1 VAPLE
6 LSGPQHSWLLFLA
19 SFAAKAAANDMPA
32 LRAAWAALP
41 SLARRHQWISSS
53 GNGSVAAVEAA
64 ALETLASLLPVF
76 VGVPRA
82 IEGLSACHE
91 VRPPAA
97 ASLPK
102 LADYRAHNFPPLMAE
117 LWAPQLAANPFF
129 GRPAVAAAAVAAA
142 VPASAAAVAAA
153 ASRTTHAVV
162 PPICSACLDP
172 DSSSIHRA
180 RAHATLGSIYTS
192 TAPALERNLAAL
204 HPRLHAFIWQSGYGY
219 AMSTPALVLP
229 EVEAVAVAVLSGL
242 NAPRQLL
249 SHLRGALAIGLPE
262 AFLTELLEHTFEHV
276 WQDEGVYAEAKEIW
290 REFLRGRRAR
300 QREKQGAKPPTVEQE
315 ENARLHEA
323 FEDQVARSK
332 RLARLGVQHPLFR
345 AGQMLGAGEPDE
357 EGEGEEQGQ
366 QQPAKRTKQPQPS
379 LPPPPPSRPAPPP
392 AAASVAAS
400 GEDDEQQ
407 QSSAGALPLPSD
419 EEVHETMRLLMR
431 KRAREAAAEIA
442 ARKAAGLPLSDS
454 ATVDVQDRW
463 PVPPHVLDPSGLGM
477 SMGMNGGPPG
487 SAAAAAAGGGLGG
500 LGGGPMAMDG
510 GGGGGGA
517 LSFMRGMPSGLDMD
531 MASLSGMADGG
542 FGSAGAGPLRS
553 RL

>member
-1 VAPLE
+1 
-6 LSGPQHSWLLFLA
+6 
-19 SFAAKAAANDMPA
+19 MPA

-41 SLARRHQWISSS
+41 SLARRHQWISDSS
-53 GNGSVAAVEAA
+53 NGSVASVEAA
-64 ALETLASLLPVF
+64 ALETLASLLPIF

-97 ASLPK
+97 AALPK

-117 LWAPQLAANPFF
+117 LWASQLAANPFF

-142 VPASAAAVAAA
+142 APASAAAVAAA

-172 DSSSIHRA
+172 DSSSIRRA

-219 AMSTPALVLP
+219 AMATPALVLA

-249 SHLRGALAIGLPE
+249 SHLRGALAVGLPE
-262 AFLTELLEHTFEHV
+262 AFLTELLEHVFEHV

-300 QREKQGAKPPTVEQE
+300 AREKQGAKPPTVEQE

-332 RLARLGVQHPLFR
+332 RLARQGVQHPLFR

-357 EGEGEEQGQ
+357 EGEEEEQDQRQ
-366 QQPAKRTKQPQPS
+366 QAKPQQSVLP
-379 LPPPPPSRPAPPP
+379 PPPPPSRPTPPP
-392 AAASVAAS
+392 AAASVAA
-400 GEDDEQQ
+400 GGDEDDEQQ
-407 QSSAGALPLPSD
+407 QSAAGALPPPSD

-463 PVPPHVLDPSGLGM
+463 PVPPHVLDPSGVGM

-487 SAAAAAAGGGLGG
+487 SAAAGGGLGG
-500 LGGGPMAMDG
+500 LGGGPMAMG

-531 MASLSGMADGG
+531 MGSLAGMADAG